1 MAEIW
6 ANDKHIDQ
14 WTRNDLPTK
23 GDKIPVT
30 YEGKPED
37 AEVLGI
43 SEYWSK
49 TGDKVTRIEVK
60 LPPTYEIHV
69 I

>member
-6 ANDKHIDQ
+6 TGGKHIDQ
-14 WTRNDLPTK
+14 WTRNDLPAK
-23 GDKIPVT
+23 GDKIPVA
-30 YEGKPED
+30 YEGKQED
-37 AEVLGI
+37 AEVLDI

-49 TGDKVTRIEVK
+49 TGEKVTRIDVK
-60 LPPTYEIHV
+60 LPPAYEIQV